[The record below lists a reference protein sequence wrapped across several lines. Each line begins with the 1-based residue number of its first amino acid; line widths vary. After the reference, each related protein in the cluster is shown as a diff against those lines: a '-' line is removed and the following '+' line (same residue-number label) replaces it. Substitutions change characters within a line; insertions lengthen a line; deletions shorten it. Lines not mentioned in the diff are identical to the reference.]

1 MRNKDRYER
10 AFGSVLLVYEREGG
24 RGGGGGYRRFWT
36 GRIWIMVMGSGQ
48 VIYFIIGFFPLMLL
62 FRIYIYT

>member
-24 RGGGGGYRRFWT
+24 RGGGGGGGG
-36 GRIWIMVMGSGQ
+36 GRGGFGQGGSGSWSWD
-48 VIYFIIGFFPLMLL
+48 LAK
-62 FRIYIYT
+62 

>member
-24 RGGGGGYRRFWT
+24 RGGGGG
-36 GRIWIMVMGSGQ
+36 
-48 VIYFIIGFFPLMLL
+48 
-62 FRIYIYT
+62 